1 MRLIGCDRREQ
12 QEIVFRVQV
21 ENGSVVVFL
30 LSHGTR
36 VHYAAD
42 CT

>member
-12 QEIVFRVQV
+12 QEIVFRVQF